1 MGVLGGKCAD
11 VELARGWGMGIVRG
25 CRCCCCW
32 LGGGGRLVIV
42 VCGSIGIVEGIII
55 G

>member
-1 MGVLGGKCAD
+1 MGYGDSA
-11 VELARGWGMGIVRG
+11 
-25 CRCCCCW
+25 W
-32 LGGGGRLVIV
+32 LPLLLLLVGGGGRLVIV